1 MTEYMVLL
9 HGDERPWAEADEAT
23 RRRAYEQHGEFSRL
37 AGERGHRITGGAE
50 LGVAAS
56 ATIVRGTAE
65 GVSISEGPYAETVEQ
80 LGGFYLV
87 ETDDLPDLLQLLGI
101 ISDGAPVEVRPTVTG
116 TADAAEAAEAVEAV
130 EAAEAAGATGAVG
143 AVTTKQGS

>member
-9 HGDERPWAEADEAT
+9 HGDERVWAEADEAA
-23 RRRAYEQHGEFSRL
+23 RRRAYAMHGEFSRL

-50 LGVAAS
+50 LAVAAS

-80 LGGFYLV
+80 LGGFYVV
-87 ETDDLPDLLQLLGI
+87 ETDNLPDLLQLVGI
-101 ISDGAPVEVRPTVTG
+101 ISDGAPVEVRPTVTE
-116 TADAAEAAEAVEAV
+116 TAELAETAHT
-130 EAAEAAGATGAVG
+130 AGATQTAGATDTVS
-143 AVTTKQGS
+143 ALPSTEGS

>member
-9 HGDERPWAEADEAT
+9 HGDERVWAEADEAA
-23 RRRAYEQHGEFSRL
+23 RRRAYAMHAEFSRL

-65 GVSISEGPYAETVEQ
+65 GVSISEGPCAETVEQ

-87 ETDDLPDLLQLLGI
+87 ETDNLPDLLQLVGI
-101 ISDGAPVEVRPTVTG
+101 ISDGAPVEVRPTVT
-116 TADAAEAAEAVEAV
+116 EAADLGETVE
-130 EAAEAAGATGAVG
+130 TVG
-143 AVTTKQGS
+143 TLPSTEGP